1 MSHLDTA
8 FKLGAAQAEHD
19 FSVELNKIAQGAD
32 PTAAAMA
39 PIRSMLAGAQGPGG
53 AAPAPAARPAPVV
66 AKPAVQNV
74 PPPRF
79 GAGGAAPGAAGPAA
93 GGMQLQQPALGGGRP
108 TPGAGALSPGKLQ
121 LR

>member
-8 FKLGAAQAEHD
+8 FKLGAVQAEHD
-19 FSVELNKIAQGAD
+19 FNVELNKVAQGD
-32 PTAAAMA
+32 PTAGAMA
-39 PIRSMLAGAQGPGG
+39 PIRSMLAGVQGPGG
-53 AAPAPAARPAPVV
+53 AAPAPAARPAPVA

-79 GAGGAAPGAAGPAA
+79 GGAGGAAPGAAGPAA
-93 GGMQLQQPALGGGRP
+93 GGMQLQQPAMGGSRP
-108 TPGAGALSPGKLQ
+108 APGAGALSPGKLQ